1 MRSLLTGIG
10 AACRWLGAHPLITAL
25 LFLVVAHFVHPGALT
40 LVPIALAIQLDDVNT
55 VTTKEIMPGVVDGYF
70 KGGPCIAMCK
80 ARFTRK
86 WIGPQIQENFMF
98 KPMKGGAYK
107 KGATFNTDR
116 RQTRTGLLFTPRY
129 YEVNVTE
136 FLEDLEVEMAG
147 PRAAFSVIRTD
158 MQQAAL
164 TMSAILEIAFYRHGQ
179 ALPGDDRSAEIN
191 GIEEGYNDGINASW
205 AGNVF
210 PSYGG
215 QTRVDVQPALN
226 PPVGLIQPLN
236 TTMSYRVLR
245 HSYFSCVIGNEA
257 PGVGITTNR
266 LMGFIAE
273 NFLPHQIID
282 TTQPE
287 INWPGLKFDKA
298 TIMMSQ
304 YAPGQD
310 GVNDPDLGN
319 YLATGETFAWL
330 NFGPQGDDAYIRLY
344 IAQSSKFAFGFTG
357 FKGAREDNQVAGQLL
372 FGGNLTLK
380 ALRLSRILHGFTA

>member
-1 MRSLLTGIG
+1 MRDTILTRLD
-10 AACRWLGAHPLITAL
+10 AALRWVGDHPRLSAVVVCLMASYLYPDAL
-25 LFLVVAHFVHPGALT
+25 LGMV
-40 LVPIALAIQLDDVNT
+40 LAIQIDDVNT
-55 VTTKEIMPGVVDGYF
+55 VVTKEIQPGVVDGYF
-70 KGGPCIAMCK
+70 RGGPCIAMCK

-107 KGATFNTDR
+107 KGTTFNTDR

-164 TMSAILEIAFYRHGQ
+164 TMSAILEIAFYHHGQ

-191 GIEEGYNDGINASW
+191 GIEEGYNDGVNASW

-215 QTRVDVQPALN
+215 QTRPDVAPALN
-226 PPVGLIQPLN
+226 PPVGLIPPLN

-245 HSYFSCVIGNEA
+245 HSYFSTVLGNEA
-257 PGVGITTNR
+257 PAVGITTNR

-273 NFLPHQIID
+273 NFLPHQIVD

-310 GVNDPDLGN
+310 GINDPDLGN
-319 YLATGETFAWL
+319 YNAAGETFAWL

-357 FKGAREDNQVAGQLL
+357 FKGARDDNQVSGQLL

-380 ALRLSRILHGFTA
+380 ALRLSRLLHGFTA